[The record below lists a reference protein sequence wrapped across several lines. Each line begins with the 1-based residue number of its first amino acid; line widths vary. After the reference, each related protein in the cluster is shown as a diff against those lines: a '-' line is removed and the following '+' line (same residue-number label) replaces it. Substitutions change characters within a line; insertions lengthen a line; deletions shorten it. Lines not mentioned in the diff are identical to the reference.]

1 MRSFK
6 HSIPI
11 LKLYDYLIVPIQI
24 DMDDYTA
31 SELRND
37 ILVRIE
43 SSGARGVLIDIS
55 VVDMVDSYLGRLL
68 GDTARMAKL
77 MDCEVVLV
85 GMQPA
90 VALTLVELGLN
101 LDMVHTS
108 LHLESGIQLLN
119 KLAKNR

>member
-6 HSIPI
+6 HSVPI

-37 ILVRIE
+37 ILTRIE
-43 SSGARGVLIDIS
+43 ATNSRGVLIDIS

-68 GDTARMAKL
+68 GDTARMARL

-108 LHLESGIQLLN
+108 LHLESGIALLN
-119 KLAKNR
+119 KLAKHR